1 MSWRVNARHLRN
13 IVADAIVCHRTR
25 TNSDKMRVVDLR
37 SAGRSAAQITPGVR
51 LSPYRPQPPDRRV
64 PNRCV
69 RCAMAKT
76 IAIQELSRS
85 EIHDIEAQFQ
95 RSRSVAQ
102 RQDAEK
108 TPSPQ
113 ETLKRRR
120 RCFCF
125 ATCIGRKKAG
135 SALGKAASQVRHF
148 SNTRVP
154 NSKAAGEV
162 TAAALPCPPSVPL
175 SRTASGGSS
184 KLEVR

>member
-1 MSWRVNARHLRN
+1 MSR
-13 IVADAIVCHRTR
+13 IVVYDV
-25 TNSDKMRVVDLR
+25 
-37 SAGRSAAQITPGVR
+37 
-51 LSPYRPQPPDRRV
+51 
-64 PNRCV
+64 
-69 RCAMAKT
+69 AMAKT

-95 RSRSVAQ
+95 GSRSVAQ

-154 NSKAAGEV
+154 NSKAAEGGHRGGFALSPIRAVFSDSIGRAVETGSEAV
-162 TAAALPCPPSVPL
+162 RLSSPSSPSCRRRRCPVRPTNNSACAAVLKLLFV
-175 SRTASGGSS
+175 SGHVS
-184 KLEVR
+184 